1 MNRLFV
7 WVRLPD
13 GTLRMAGELATTNPL
28 ASSGRFESEFEYTS
42 DWSQGSSGFPLDP
55 RSLPLKT
62 ASRRFNAELFN
73 PPLSVFDDALP
84 DDWGR
89 RLLSAALKIE
99 GRKSTPAEML
109 LRMRGGGTGALLFTE
124 IAAAPHPATT
134 VQSKSLPDLMS
145 AAEQFEMGKLPP
157 EDEFRTLLE
166 GSSRAGGARPKALVH
181 NAAGEWLAK
190 FPSTTRDGPHDVI
203 GLEAVCLELARRA
216 GLEVPESQLEQI
228 GRHRALLVR
237 RFDVTPQNGRLH
249 MVSLRT
255 LCLERPGVY
264 VHAYSDLAQVIRKHS
279 AAPKS
284 DVATLFR
291 HMAFNAAVG
300 NVDDHL
306 KNFWMLANPEGYRL
320 APAFDLVPDITGR
333 AEHTLSFRS
342 SFACP
347 TGHELMALADD
358 WGIDDA
364 SEITSQVVKAVRN
377 FAATARKLA
386 VRDSDSL
393 ETISAD
399 IRKRLETIA
408 A

>member
-7 WVRLPD
+7 WVRMPD
-13 GTLRMAGELATTNPL
+13 GTIRRAGELATTTPVAN
-28 ASSGRFESEFEYTS
+28 SGRFESEFEYAS
-42 DWSQGSSGFPLDP
+42 DWSQGNPSFPLDP

-62 ASRRFNAELFN
+62 ANGRFNAELFN
-73 PPLSVFDDALP
+73 PPLSIFDDALP

-89 RLLSAALKIE
+89 RLLAAALKIE

-124 IAAAPHPATT
+124 TAATPHPATT
-134 VQSKSLPDLMS
+134 VQSKSLPALMS

-216 GLEVPESQLEQI
+216 GLEVPESQLEKI
-228 GRHRALLVR
+228 GRRRALLVR
-237 RFDVTPQNGRLH
+237 RFDVTPRNGRLH

-264 VHAYSDLAQVIRKHS
+264 VHAYSDLAQVLRKYS

-306 KNFWMLANPEGYRL
+306 KNFWMLAEAEGYRL

-333 AEHTLSFRS
+333 AEHTLSFKS
-342 SFACP
+342 SSACP
-347 TGHELMALADD
+347 TSGALISLADD
-358 WGIDDA
+358 WGVDDA
-364 SEITSQVVKAVRN
+364 GKIVSQVVEAVRN
-377 FAATARKLA
+377 FAAIARKLA
-386 VRDSDSL
+386 VQGSDSL
-393 ETISAD
+393 QTISAD

-408 A
+408 P